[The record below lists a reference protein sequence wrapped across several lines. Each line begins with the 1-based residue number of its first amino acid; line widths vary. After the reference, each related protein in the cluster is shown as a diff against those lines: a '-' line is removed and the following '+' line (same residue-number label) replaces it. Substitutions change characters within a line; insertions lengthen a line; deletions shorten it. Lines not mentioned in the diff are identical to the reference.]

1 MTDPEAAR
9 RAYDPQAARRAYDP
23 QAARRA
29 YKEYAAEAGRRL
41 LAAERARRG
50 LEEAEER
57 RTAAYASV
65 EQEWAR
71 LDGLEERAAGVWRE
85 LTTRFGPHAVGPLPD
100 PADDVRPDQDAAEL
114 VGDAHRRVREPVH
127 YALAGR
133 YVQMA
138 VLGFVVAVVVT
149 AIGFE
154 LAESLRG
161 LGQARL
167 ALAYGPVLASPW
179 LGQVAA
185 AGWIRLRTSHE
196 EREYAVD
203 TATGG
208 LVGGGGVWVIALIF
222 IVVHFVT

>member
-1 MTDPEAAR
+1 MTDA
-9 RAYDPQAARRAYDP
+9 

-41 LAAERARRG
+41 LAAEEARHR
-50 LEEAEER
+50 LEEAEEG

-85 LTTRFGPHAVGPLPD
+85 LTTRFGPHAVGPLPE
-100 PADDVRPDQDAAEL
+100 PADDVRPDQDAEDLLGEA
-114 VGDAHRRVREPVH
+114 RKRVREPVH
-127 YALAGR
+127 YALARR
-133 YVQMA
+133 YVQMT
-138 VLGFVVAVVVT
+138 VLGFVVAVLVT
-149 AIGFE
+149 AVGFE
-154 LAESLRG
+154 IAKSLRD

-167 ALAYGPVLASPW
+167 VLAYGPVLAAPW

-185 AGWIRLRTSHE
+185 KAWLRLRTSHE

-208 LVGGGGVWVIALIF
+208 LVGGGGVWLIALIF
-222 IVVHFVT
+222 IVIHFVT

>member
-1 MTDPEAAR
+1 MT
-9 RAYDPQAARRAYDP
+9 DP

-41 LAAERARRG
+41 LAAEGARRG
-50 LEEAEER
+50 LAEAEER

-85 LTTRFGPHAVGPLPD
+85 LTTRFGSHTVGPLPE

-114 VGDAHRRVREPVH
+114 VGEGHRRVREPVH
-127 YALAGR
+127 YPLTGR
-133 YVQMA
+133 YIQMA

-149 AIGFE
+149 AVGFE

-161 LGQARL
+161 LGQVRL
-167 ALAYGPVLASPW
+167 VLAYGPVLAAPW
-179 LGQVAA
+179 LGQLTAG
-185 AGWIRLRTSHE
+185 GWIRLRTSHE

-208 LVGGGGVWVIALIF
+208 LVGGGGVWLIALIF
-222 IVVHFVT
+222 IVMHFVT